1 MNSKRDFLTIKD
13 FTASEIAVLLDRATD
28 FKSGRA
34 AGQQPLRGRSIGML
48 FYKTS
53 TRTRISFEVGIYQ
66 LGGQPV
72 YIRPGESQLSRDETI
87 ADTAR
92 VFSRYLSGIVI
103 RTFEHK
109 IAAEFAEYAS
119 VPVINGLTDT
129 HHPCQI
135 LADLMTIKEKK
146 GRLKGV
152 KIAYIGDGNNVA
164 NSLIEGAAQM
174 AMDLTVAA
182 PEGYEP
188 TPDILKDTSGRI
200 TIVRDPKAAA
210 AGADVLYTDVWISMG
225 DNEAEAAEKQSK
237 FAAYQINDELL
248 SYAKPDCI
256 VLHCLPAH
264 RGQEITDS
272 VIEGPRSAVFD
283 QAENRLHT
291 QKAVLE
297 MLIK

>member
-1 MNSKRDFLTIKD
+1 MKKRDFLTIRD
-13 FTASEIAVLLDRATD
+13 FTASEITALLDRATE
-28 FKSGRA
+28 FKSGKA
-34 AGQQPLRGRSIGML
+34 AGKKPLLGRSIGML

-53 TRTRISFEVGIYQ
+53 TRTRVSFEVGIYQ
-66 LGGQPV
+66 LGGQPL
-72 YIRPGESQLSRDETI
+72 YLTQGESQLSRGEPI

-92 VFSRYLSGIVI
+92 VFSRYLNGIVI

-109 IAAEFAEYAS
+109 IAAEFAAYSS

-146 GRLKGV
+146 GRLKGI

-174 AMDLTVAA
+174 DMELNIAS
-182 PEGYEP
+182 PEGYAP
-188 TPDILKDTSGRI
+188 APDILDTQARI
-200 TIVRDPKAAA
+200 NVVQDPKDAAT
-210 AGADVLYTDVWISMG
+210 GADVLYTDVWISMG
-225 DNEAEAAEKQSK
+225 DKDDIADKQQK
-237 FAAYQINDELL
+237 FAGYQINDNLL

-264 RGQEITDS
+264 RGQEITAS
-272 VIEGPRSAVFD
+272 VIEGPQSAVFD

-297 MLIK
+297 MLIE

>member
-1 MNSKRDFLTIKD
+1 MKKRDFLTIRD
-13 FTASEIAVLLDRATD
+13 FTPTEIAALLERAAE
-28 FKSGRA
+28 FKSGMTS
-34 AGQQPLRGRSIGML
+34 GDKPLFGKSVGML

-66 LGGQPV
+66 LGGQPL
-72 YIRPGESQLSRDETI
+72 YITQGQSQLSRGEPI

-103 RTFEHK
+103 RTFEHN
-109 IAAEFAEYAS
+109 IAAEFAAYSS

-135 LADLMTIKEKK
+135 IADLMTIKEKK
-146 GRLKGV
+146 GRLEGI

-164 NSLIEGAAQM
+164 NSLIEGALQM
-174 AMDLTVAA
+174 GMDLAVAS

-188 TPDILKDTSGRI
+188 SPGILKDAASRI
-200 TIVRDPKAAA
+200 TVVTDPKDAA
-210 AGADVLYTDVWISMG
+210 AGADCLYTDVWISMG
-225 DNEAEAAEKQSK
+225 DKEEEIADKQSK
-237 FAAYQINDELL
+237 FAAYQINGKLL
-248 SYAKPDCI
+248 SYAKPDCT

-264 RGQEITDS
+264 RGQEITDA
-272 VIEGPRSAVFD
+272 VIEGPNSAVFD

>member
-1 MNSKRDFLTIKD
+1 MKTKRDFLTIKD
-13 FTASEIAVLLDRATD
+13 FTAAEIASLMERAAD
-28 FKSGRA
+28 FKNGKA
-34 AGQQPLRGRSIGML
+34 VGNKPLLGRSIGML

-66 LGGQPV
+66 LGGQPL

-92 VFSRYLSGIVI
+92 VFSRYLNGIVI

-109 IAAEFAEYAS
+109 IAAEFAECSS

-146 GRLKGV
+146 GQFKGI

-164 NSLIEGAAQM
+164 NSLIEAAVL
-174 AMDLTVAA
+174 MDMSLTVAS

-188 TPDILKDTSGRI
+188 ALKDTSGRI
-200 TIVRDPKAAA
+200 TIVRDPKEAA
-210 AGADVLYTDVWISMG
+210 AGADVLYTDVWVSMG
-225 DNEAEAAEKQSK
+225 DKEDGEEKRLK
-237 FAAYQINDELL
+237 FAAYQINDALM
-248 SYAKPDCI
+248 SYAKPDCT

-264 RGQEITDS
+264 RGEEITDS
-272 VIEGPRSAVFD
+272 VIEGPQSAVFD

>member
-1 MNSKRDFLTIKD
+1 MARDFLTIKD
-13 FTASEIAVLLDRATD
+13 FTATEIAGLLDMAVD
-28 FKSGRA
+28 YKVGGAGNKS
-34 AGQQPLRGRSIGML
+34 LLGRSIGML
-48 FYKTS
+48 FHKPS
-53 TRTRISFEVGIYQ
+53 TRTRVSFEVGIYQ
-66 LGGQPV
+66 LGGQPLN
-72 YIRPGESQLSRDETI
+72 ITLEQSQLSRGESF

-92 VFSRYLSGIVI
+92 VLSRYLNGIVI
-103 RTFEHK
+103 RTFEHE
-109 IAAEFAEYAS
+109 IAVIVAAYAS

-146 GRLKGV
+146 GTLKGI

-174 AMDLTVAA
+174 DMNLTIAS
-182 PEGYEP
+182 PQGYEP
-188 TPDILKDTSGRI
+188 SPDILSTNDSNRI
-200 TIVRDPKAAA
+200 TVVRDPRDAAT
-210 AGADVLYTDVWISMG
+210 GADVLYTDVWTSMG
-225 DNEAEAAEKQSK
+225 DKARVEEKITK

-248 SYAKPDCI
+248 SYARPDCI

-272 VIEGPRSAVFD
+272 VIEGKHSAVFD

>member
-1 MNSKRDFLTIKD
+1 MKKRDFLTIKD
-13 FTASEIAVLLDRATD
+13 FTPSEIAAVLDRATD
-28 FKSGRA
+28 FKSGKA
-34 AGQQPLRGRSIGML
+34 AGKQPLLGRSIGML

-109 IAAEFAEYAS
+109 IAAGFAEYAS

-135 LADLMTIKEKK
+135 LADLMTIKERK
-146 GRLKGV
+146 GTLKDI

-174 AMDLTVAA
+174 AMDLTVAS

-188 TPDILKDTSGRI
+188 VPDILKDTRGRI
-200 TIVRDPKAAA
+200 TIVRDPKEAA

-225 DNEAEAAEKQSK
+225 DKQDEAADKQLK
-237 FAAYQINDELL
+237 FTAYQINDQLL
-248 SYAKPDCI
+248 SYARPDCI

-264 RGQEITDS
+264 RGQEITNS
-272 VIEGPRSAVFD
+272 VIEGPQSAVFD

>member
-1 MNSKRDFLTIKD
+1 MNGKRDFLTIKD
-13 FTASEIAVLLDRATD
+13 FTAYEIAVLLDRSAD
-28 FKSGRA
+28 FKNGRA
-34 AGQQPLRGRSIGML
+34 AGHKPLQGKSIGML

-72 YIRPGESQLSRDETI
+72 YITQNDSQLSRGEPI

-103 RTFEHK
+103 RAFEHK
-109 IAAEFAEYAS
+109 VAADFAAYAS

-146 GRLKGV
+146 GRLKGI

-174 AMDLTVAA
+174 DMELTLAC

-188 TPDILKDTSGRI
+188 SPLILSGAGGRI
-200 TIVRDPKAAA
+200 TVLRDPKDAAA
-210 AGADVLYTDVWISMG
+210 EADVLYTDVWVSMG
-225 DNEAEAAEKQSK
+225 EEGSAAEKLSK
-237 FAAYQINDELL
+237 FAAYQINEQLL
-248 SYAKPDCI
+248 SYAKPDCT

-264 RGQEITDS
+264 REEEITNE
-272 VIEGPRSAVFD
+272 VIEGPHSAVFD

-291 QKAVLE
+291 QKAVME
-297 MLIK
+297 MLVK